1 MKIGILTYHRAEN
14 YGALLQAYATKTF
27 LESLGHKVTFVD
39 YWPQYHI
46 DYFKVFSLKA
56 FWRSPLKSKIVK
68 LSRLLLMGYI
78 LYNRKRTMQEFM
90 HKYLGLSFYP
100 RYTDRSLVTEENYD
114 AVIYGSDQIWRKQPF
129 INEFNPI
136 YFGDNSIKSRL
147 KVSYAA
153 SFNFLPEEEDANHF
167 MSLVAQLDK
176 VSVREKQL
184 YDYLCTHGQK
194 EATIC
199 LDPTLLMNESQWQ
212 SYFSKERLVQDKYI
226 LLYDLIAES
235 GGQTFD
241 ENELSRFAKHNN
253 LKVVN
258 LRSKINKLGMRCDR
272 SSDNPADF
280 INLIYHSECV
290 FTSSYHGVAF
300 SLIMNKPMYCC
311 FPTDSSR
318 AEYLLEIVGLSDRLL
333 NPLQKLPDHIEP
345 IDYHKVN
352 DRIES
357 LRQKSIKYLSSL
369 E

>member
-1 MKIGILTYHRAEN
+1 MKIGILTYHKVHN
-14 YGALLQAYATKTF
+14 YGAILQAMA
-27 LESLGHKVTFVD
+27 LRCVLSDVGHEVYFVD
-39 YWPQYHI
+39 YYPEYHQRVYSLF
-46 DYFKVFSLKA
+46 DWEFFKNSTLKRKIKYLLRLCFSFVNMLQ
-56 FWRSPLKSKIVK
+56 
-68 LSRLLLMGYI
+68 
-78 LYNRKRTMQEFM
+78 RKRTFDRYIQEFIEPYC
-90 HKYLGLSFYP
+90 KPLN
-100 RYTDRSLVTEENYD
+100 EEYD
-114 AVIYGSDQIWRKQPF
+114 CVIYGSDQIWRKQPF
-129 INEFNPI
+129 VNEFNPI

-194 EATIC
+194 EANIC

-212 SYFSKERLVQDKYI
+212 PYFSKERLVQDKYI

-241 ENELSRFAKHNN
+241 ENELSRFAQRNN

-258 LRSKINKLGMRCDR
+258 LRSKINKLGMRSDR

-280 INLIYHSECV
+280 INLIYHSEGV

-318 AEYLLEIVGLSDRLL
+318 AEYLLEIVGLSDRML

-357 LRQKSIKYLSSL
+357 LRQKSLKYLSSL